1 MEKEVVENTTEVV
14 ETTNETGLAVPK
26 MNNIAIN
33 FFGETKT
40 QRITSLDLNNEE
52 DADMLLASSQEADYK
67 LNDEVNK
74 EIVVIGCTMTETPV
88 ETMNEETGEIV
99 VRKKHTLCLFDEKGN
114 SHVTGSNACYLS
126 FMQIVSLK
134 GMPSREKPMTIT
146 PIKVPVKDQ
155 PGHTYLRLKYKKIN
169 K

>member
-1 MEKEVVENTTEVV
+1 MEEKEVVESTTE
-14 ETTNETGLAVPK
+14 ETGLAVPK

-52 DADMLLASSQEADYK
+52 DADMLLASSQEADHK
-67 LNDEVNK
+67 LNDEVDK
-74 EIVVIGCTMTETPV
+74 ELVVIGCSLSETPV
-88 ETMNEETGEIV
+88 ETMNEETGEVV
-99 VRKKHTLCLFDEKGN
+99 VRKKHTLCLFDENGE
-114 SHVTGSNACYLS
+114 SHVTGSNACYMS
-126 FMQIVSLK
+126 FMQIVALK
-134 GMPSREKPMTIT
+134 GMPSREKPFTLV

-155 PGHTYLRLKYKKIN
+155 PGHTYLRLKYKAN